1 MSLTPAD
8 VHNVAFRKPPIG
20 KRGYDEEHVDAFLDE
35 LEQELIRLIEANN
48 DLRILMTQDHAQAGT
63 DADQQLVTALDEL
76 TAQLDRV
83 HRERASAEQAARA
96 TQAELERA
104 RTQSGAVAARDR
116 EQASQV
122 LTMAERTA
130 DTHLGDAQR
139 EAHDMLSDARSTARQ
154 ITGDALAKADALER
168 DARQRHDEAMS
179 GLEAERTAAQHQIE
193 DLEAFEREYRSRLA
207 THVEGQ
213 LHDLDGR
220 DPGLDGSDEVKP

>member
-8 VHNVAFRKPPIG
+8 VHNVAFKKPSIG

-48 DLRILMTQDHAQAGT
+48 DLRTLMTQDRAQA
-63 DADQQLVTALDEL
+63 DADTDQQLTTALDEL
-76 TAQLDRV
+76 AAQLDRV
-83 HRERASAEQAARA
+83 LRDRASAEQVAQA

-122 LTMAERTA
+122 LSMAERTA
-130 DTHLGDAQR
+130 NTHLGDAQR
-139 EAHDMLSDARSTARQ
+139 EAHDVLSDARSTAGQ
-154 ITGDALAKADALER
+154 ITGDGLAKADALER

-207 THVEGQ
+207 AHVESQ
-213 LHDLDGR
+213 LRDLDGR
-220 DPGLDGSDEVKP
+220 HPGLDGRDEVKP